1 MRARKSFDLTC
12 KSRFRPA
19 IGRSF
24 KLGSISS
31 KARLSIA
38 TRPIASM
45 QNVFV
50 CPPKEPQPDVF
61 RELYR
66 LQASG
71 Y

>member
-1 MRARKSFDLTC
+1 
-12 KSRFRPA
+12 
-19 IGRSF
+19 
-24 KLGSISS
+24 
-31 KARLSIA
+31 
-38 TRPIASM
+38 M